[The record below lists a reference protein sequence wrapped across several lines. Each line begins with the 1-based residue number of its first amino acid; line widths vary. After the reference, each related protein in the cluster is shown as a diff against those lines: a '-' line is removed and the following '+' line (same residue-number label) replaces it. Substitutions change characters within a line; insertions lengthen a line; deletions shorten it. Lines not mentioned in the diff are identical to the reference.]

1 MKSEEDDLKDF
12 FLEMKKG
19 DASREVPPLAKL
31 LRQQKQ
37 QKLPV
42 WAVVAAT
49 INIILFVGGFWYQSL
64 QPAKVVDALPHVD
77 TPPSIDQNSDMMT
90 WETPTDKLLTN
101 F

>member
-1 MKSEEDDLKDF
+1 MKKEDDDLKDF

-19 DASREVPPLAKL
+19 DASFDVLPLAKL
-31 LRQQKQ
+31 LRQQKP

-64 QPAKVVDALPHVD
+64 QPTEGVDALPLVD
-77 TPPSIDQNSDMMT
+77 TQSFIDQNSDMMT

>member
-31 LRQQKQ
+31 LLQQKQ

-49 INIILFVGGFWYQSL
+49 INIILFVGGLWYRSL
-64 QPAKVVDALPHVD
+64 QPSKVVDARLLIETQSSV
-77 TPPSIDQNSDMMT
+77 DQNSDMMT